1 MVHATK
7 GIVLRTVKYGDTSI
21 ITTIYTELFGIQSYM
36 VKGVRQSSKTSAGKA
51 SFFQPAAILDME
63 VYHNN
68 LKQLQFIKEY
78 QWAYLYE
85 KVLFDVVRN
94 TVAQF
99 VIELL
104 QHSLKQPEANPELFY
119 LIEDTLKQLDKGND
133 TLTGNLP
140 LYFTLHLGSEL
151 GFGFHGSYSEQ
162 TPVLDLQEG
171 MFIAEKP
178 AHPYYLEGN
187 HAKITSK
194 LSGLQFYNDLETISL
209 NRTAR
214 RELLQ
219 AYQTYLSLHI
229 TDFGEMKSLGILQ
242 EILS

>member
-21 ITTIYTELFGIQSYM
+21 ITTIYTELFGIQSYL

-51 SFFQPAAILDME
+51 GFFQPAAMLDME
-63 VYHNN
+63 VYHNE

-78 QWAYLYE
+78 QWSYLYE
-85 KVLFDVVRN
+85 RVLFDVVRN

-151 GFGFHGSYSEQ
+151 GFQFHGNYSEQ

-171 MFIAEKP
+171 MFIAEVP

-187 HAKITSK
+187 HAKITSE
-194 LSGLQFYNDLETISL
+194 LSGLQFYNDLETILL
-209 NRTAR
+209 NRTIR

-229 TDFGEMKSLGILQ
+229 SDFGEMRSFGILQ